1 MERNGKLLLI
11 FKNFTMKNNVLEFE
25 LKGKKHTWPEQYI
38 TGAKLKE
45 LGHIDPAETLF
56 LDIEEPWEDELI
68 LNETRVDL
76 ARPGIEAFI
85 VKGKHHDTIILTI
98 ETPMGKWENVAFNKS
113 LTIADLIKKVI
124 KKFKFAADGNYQL
137 SIKGQPGHLQPNQT
151 LESLCL
157 KDHTVLV
164 FSDLGKGA

>member
-1 MERNGKLLLI
+1 MNTK
-11 FKNFTMKNNVLEFE
+11 VLEFI
-25 LKGKKHTWPEQYI
+25 LNGKKHTWPEQYI

-45 LGHIDPAETLF
+45 LGHVNLGQTLF

-68 LNETRVDL
+68 LDNSRVDL

-85 VKGKHHDTIILTI
+85 TKERHPDTVILTI
-98 ETPMGKWENVAFNKS
+98 ETPKGRWSNVAFKKS
-113 LTIADLIKKVI
+113 LTIADIIKKVI
-124 KKFKFAADGNYQL
+124 EKFKFAADGNYQL
-137 SIKGQPGHLQPNQT
+137 SIKGQPGHLQPSQT

-157 KDHTVLV
+157 KDHTILV